1 MKSIGYNEIEIPF
14 GSTDDLIDGSVAKH
28 SEAKSRAKR
37 QVDTQLQMVH
47 NRPVKQLSPAELLDF
62 CSELDSDDS
71 DDDDGPPAKRNH
83 VVMEDEFEAGV
94 QELREKRPYLIG
106 GDNTRHLDK
115 SAEFLTYPR
124 RPSRKSNS
132 EAAGMRKPKSSPE
145 DLLQPCQALDS
156 DDTGDED
163 DPPSVRMHVLKEKD
177 FEAGVQELRKRRP
190 DFFEAGSTKHV
201 RKPARLSTWPQKK
214 APAPSPASTE
224 FVSSPC
230 FDSMCS
236 D

>member
-1 MKSIGYNEIEIPF
+1 MKSTGYNEIEIPL
-14 GSTDDLIDGSVAKH
+14 GSADDLIDDSVAKH
-28 SEAKSRAKR
+28 SESKSRAKR
-37 QVDTQLQMVH
+37 QVDTQLQLVH
-47 NRPVKQLSPAELLDF
+47 NRPIKKLSPAELLDF

-83 VVMEDEFEAGV
+83 VVMEAEFEAGV
-94 QELREKRPYLIG
+94 QELREKKPYLVG
-106 GDNTRHLDK
+106 GDETRHLDK
-115 SAEFLTYPR
+115 AAEFLTYPR
-124 RPSRKSNS
+124 RPRKSNS
-132 EAAGMRKPKSSPE
+132 EAAGMRKPKSSPD
-145 DLLQPCQALDS
+145 DLLQLCQALDS
-156 DDTGDED
+156 DDTEDED
-163 DPPSVRMHVLKEKD
+163 DPPSVRMHVLKEED

-201 RKPARLSTWPQKK
+201 RKPDRLVTWPQKK

-230 FDSMCS
+230 FDLFMCG